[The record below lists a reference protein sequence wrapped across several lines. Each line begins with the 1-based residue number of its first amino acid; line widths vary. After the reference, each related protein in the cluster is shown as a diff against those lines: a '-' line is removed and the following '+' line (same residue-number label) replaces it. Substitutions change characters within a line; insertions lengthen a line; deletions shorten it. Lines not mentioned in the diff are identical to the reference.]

1 MKDSLGRDWQMG
13 TIQLD
18 FQLPRRF
25 SLKYSDKDGT
35 EKTPVVIHRV
45 IYGSFERFIGI
56 ITEHFAGSFPLWL
69 SPTQVRVI
77 PISEKFEEYSQKV
90 LKELKENKIRSDIDL
105 RNETLGARV
114 RDAQNEK
121 IPYMIIIGQKEQE
134 ENTITLRKR
143 NSKDLEKLNLP
154 DFINLSLK
162 KIHSKSLE
170 I

>member
-1 MKDSLGRDWQMG
+1 
-13 TIQLD
+13 
-18 FQLPRRF
+18 
-25 SLKYSDKDGT
+25 
-35 EKTPVVIHRV
+35 
-45 IYGSFERFIGI
+45 
-56 ITEHFAGSFPLWL
+56 
-69 SPTQVRVI
+69 VI